1 MKQIISVIIPLYKNS
16 ENIDSLHDSLIS
28 LSFPKL
34 KWDFELVFVDDGSP
48 DDSLERI
55 KMKVFPDSF
64 QVQFIKLSRNFGQ
77 QNAFLAG
84 LREAKGGVFVNLSA
98 DLQDDPE
105 ILFDMLEAVSAG
117 SEIVICHRTSRSDGL
132 IGNAVSLI
140 AYKFLRHEVSE
151 IPSGGF
157 DYFLIGKKARA
168 ELLNLKGKY
177 RYLQSDILSLG
188 FPITFIPYA
197 RKERKIG
204 KSSYTYKKKFQ
215 IFVNALLDSSFGMI
229 NFLSFIGLLV
239 SFCGVL
245 LGFSVIVGFLL
256 GQSPFQGFTP
266 ILSSLLIL
274 NGLTIFTLGVLGQ
287 YIWRIYDISR
297 NRPDFVIEAIDLISK
312 KKS

>member
-1 MKQIISVIIPLYKNS
+1 MNPIISLIIPFYKNS
-16 ENIDSLHDSLIS
+16 ENIDSLHDSLVS

-34 KWDFELVFVDDGSP
+34 KWDVELIFVDDGSP
-48 DDSLERI
+48 DDSLERM
-55 KMKVFPDSF
+55 KMKAFPGAF

-84 LREAKGGVFVNLSA
+84 LGQAKGNVFVNLSA

-105 ILFDMLEAVSAG
+105 ILFDMLEAFSTG
-117 SEIVICHRTSRSDGL
+117 SEIVICHRASRADGL
-132 IGNAVSLI
+132 LSNIVSQI

-197 RKERKIG
+197 RRERKIG
-204 KSSYTYKKKFQ
+204 KSSYSFKKKFQ
-215 IFVNALLDSSFGMI
+215 IFINALLDSSFGMI
-229 NFLSFIGLLV
+229 NFLSLIGLLV
-239 SFCGVL
+239 SFCGIL
-245 LGFSVIVGFLL
+245 LGFSVIVGYLL